1 MICLDQKFREMNFL
15 FYIVPSSAHCL
26 EIDLYTKI
34 ATFQAK
40 ITLMWEKNLKYIL
53 DVDFFEL
60 FTLF

>member
-1 MICLDQKFREMNFL
+1 MNFL

-53 DVDFFEL
+53 EVDFFEL
-60 FTLF
+60 FTLP